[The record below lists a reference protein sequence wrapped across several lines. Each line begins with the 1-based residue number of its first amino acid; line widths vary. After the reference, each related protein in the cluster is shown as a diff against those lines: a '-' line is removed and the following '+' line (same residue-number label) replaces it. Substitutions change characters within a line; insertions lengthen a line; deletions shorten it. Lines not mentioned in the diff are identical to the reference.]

1 MPRQVER
8 QECKQVIRVNN
19 VLKVK
24 VKVPLTALILELPI
38 SKLIGHGLPNFK
50 AIDNTGVK
58 LSTSLTALPMY
69 WQGTLAVLA
78 LNSHVVYCNGVAIY
92 KVIDSI
98 SIFIA
103 KGIGYI

>member
-1 MPRQVER
+1 
-8 QECKQVIRVNN
+8 
-19 VLKVK
+19 
-24 VKVPLTALILELPI
+24 
-38 SKLIGHGLPNFK
+38 
-50 AIDNTGVK
+50 
-58 LSTSLTALPMY
+58 MY

-103 KGIGYI
+103 KGIGYIWVAIFKAIDYIGIVIVNDIDCIGVAISQGHWLH